1 MATVTRALTPDQ
13 YRSWDEDGYA
23 VVPGETSGARL
34 LDLVAEVLG
43 GPAEWVGTEPVERV
57 PGAPAGRWGRA
68 GDGAV
73 TAWVAVTV
81 ADLAAGCPW
90 VVPGSH
96 RTGDARPAGGEASPP
111 ADGGAPDP
119 AATRPVPLAAGDLL
133 LVHDRLLHR
142 VTGNNTATPAAA
154 RVSRFRRG

>member
-13 YRSWDEDGYA
+13 HRSWDEDGYA
-23 VVPGETSGARL
+23 VVPAETSGARL

-43 GPAEWVGTEPVERV
+43 GPAELVGTEPAERV
-57 PGAPAGRWGRA
+57 PGAPAGRWRRA
-68 GDGAV
+68 GDGGV

-96 RTGDARPAGGEASPP
+96 RTGDTRPEGNDARLP
-111 ADGGAPDP
+111 ADAAPPDP

-142 VTGNNTATPAAA
+142 VTGNHTAAPAAA

>member
-13 YRSWDEDGYA
+13 RRSWDEDGYA
-23 VVPGETSGARL
+23 VVPAETSGARL

-43 GPAEWVGTEPVERV
+43 GPAEMVGTEPVERA
-57 PGAPAGRWGRA
+57 PGAPAGRWRRA
-68 GDGAV
+68 GDDGEHGGA

-96 RTGDARPAGGEASPP
+96 RT
-111 ADGGAPDP
+111 DGGPPDP

-142 VTGNNTATPAAA
+142 VTGNHTAAPAAA

>member
-13 YRSWDEDGYA
+13 HRSWEEDGFA
-23 VVPGETSGARL
+23 VVPAETSGARL

-43 GPAEWVGTEPVERV
+43 GPVERVGTEPDERA
-57 PGAPAGRWGRA
+57 PGAAAGRWRRSGDDRA
-68 GDGAV
+68 DGGGGPPGV

-96 RTGDARPAGGEASPP
+96 RTGDGGP
-111 ADGGAPDP
+111 PDP
-119 AATRPVPLAAGDLL
+119 AATRPVLLAAGDLL

-142 VTGNNTATPAAA
+142 VTGNHTAAPAAA

>member
-13 YRSWDEDGYA
+13 HRSWDEDGYA
-23 VVPGETSGARL
+23 VVPAETSGARL

-43 GPAEWVGTEPVERV
+43 GPAEMVGTEPVERA
-57 PGAPAGRWGRA
+57 PGAPAGLWRRA
-68 GDGAV
+68 GDDGEHRGA
-73 TAWVAVTV
+73 TGWVAVTV

-96 RTGDARPAGGEASPP
+96 RT
-111 ADGGAPDP
+111 DGGPPDP

-142 VTGNNTATPAAA
+142 VTGNHTAAPAAA